1 MTPETISHYRILSKL
16 GAGGMGEVYL
26 AEDLTLGRR
35 VALKLLP
42 AKFTQDPER
51 VRRFEQEARAASA
64 TSHPNIL
71 TIYEIGHVETETGVL
86 HFMAMEFV
94 EGQTLRQRLKQ
105 GLKLD
110 EAIEIAIQ
118 ITGALAAAHGVG
130 ITHRDIKP
138 ENIML
143 RHDGYVKI
151 LDFGL
156 AKLTETAFLRGSD
169 PAVTYSES
177 MEDQFK
183 ETMED
188 PFKDRFVTALPGS
201 PAGAPQ
207 ETSPGVILGTVSY
220 MSPEQA
226 RGLKVDTRTDIFSFG
241 IALYEMVAGRS
252 PFEGKT
258 TADMMVSILD
268 RHPSPISR
276 YVRNTPGELER
287 IIFKAL
293 VKDRNG
299 RYQLADAM
307 LIDLKRLQR
316 RMLLEA
322 GREQTTELGADEVAS
337 GRRPSSKDSGAR
349 DSGQKDFVRSTSG
362 PARVNSGSQRA
373 PLDSLAV
380 LPFFTTSGDPNAA
393 YLAEGIPESLII
405 NLSRLSEL
413 RVMAWSTVVR
423 FRGRE
428 VDALEIGRDLGVRAI
443 FAGRMYQFGEELVIK
458 TELVDVNDGSQLWGA
473 QYRRKLDDLGAIEQ
487 ELSLEIC
494 ERLRVR
500 LNEEERRRL
509 AKRYTENAAAY
520 QAYLKGRYYWNQRT
534 AKALRKAIEN
544 FEEAI
549 KLDDGYALAYAGLAD
564 CYCLASIYGGAPPKA
579 VMPRA
584 KTAALKALDLDD
596 GLAETHT
603 SLAAALVWFDWD
615 WEASEREFK
624 RAIELNPHYAVA
636 HHWYGSVLLSAQ
648 GRFDEALASERRAL
662 ELEPL
667 SLVINSNLGFIC
679 YQASRF
685 DEAIEHLQRTLEM
698 DDGFVYA
705 RFHLGLCHAH
715 LGDYDKAIAELRLAI
730 EQAGGRGALI
740 QAALGYAY
748 AVAGRR
754 DEALQVLAQLQTF
767 PMNRDVSPFY
777 LAMVHAGLDDREQAL
792 KWLES
797 ACEERYNWM
806 VWLGVEPMFE
816 NLRGAEPFA
825 AMLRRIGLKD
835 AGAAPR
841 A

>member
-1 MTPETISHYRILSKL
+1 
-16 GAGGMGEVYL
+16 MGEVYL
-26 AEDLTLGRR
+26 AEDLNLGRR

-71 TIYEIGHVETETGVL
+71 TIYEIGQVETETGAM

-94 EGQTLRQRLKQ
+94 EGRTLRQRLKRS
-105 GLKLD
+105 LAMD

-118 ITGALAAAHGVG
+118 IGSGLAAAHSAG

-138 ENIML
+138 ENIMI
-143 RHDGYVKI
+143 RNDGYVKM

-156 AKLTETAFLRGSD
+156 AKLTESAFITGDDLADTHAEAIERP
-169 PAVTYSES
+169 PADLYATTPL
-177 MEDQFK
+177 F
-183 ETMED
+183 
-188 PFKDRFVTALPGS
+188 PRP
-201 PAGAPQ
+201 

-241 IALYEMVAGRS
+241 IVLYEMIAGRA

-258 TADMMVSILD
+258 TADMVVSILD
-268 RHPSPISR
+268 RQPAPVSRYAPNAPEELEWIISR
-276 YVRNTPGELER
+276 
-287 IIFKAL
+287 AL
-293 VKDRNG
+293 AKDRDE
-299 RYQLADAM
+299 RYQVIKTM
-307 LIDLKRLQR
+307 LTDLKRLR
-316 RMLLEA
+316 KRMLFDA
-322 GREQTTELGADEVAS
+322 GQEETAELSLDEVVS
-337 GRRPSSKDSGAR
+337 VQERRLSSKDSGRTANT
-349 DSGQKDFVRSTSG
+349 STRLS
-362 PARVNSGSQRA
+362 SGSQRA
-373 PLDSLAV
+373 LLDSLAV

-393 YLAEGIPESLII
+393 YLAEGIPESLIL

-413 RVMAWSTVVR
+413 RVMAWSTVAR

-428 VDALEIGRDLGVRAI
+428 VDALDIGRELGVRAI
-443 FAGRMYQFGEELVIK
+443 LAGRMYQFADDLVIK
-458 TELVDVNDGSQLWGA
+458 TELVDVGDGSQIWGG
-473 QYRRKLDDLGAIEQ
+473 QYRRKLDDLFTIEQ
-487 ELSLEIC
+487 ELSREIC
-494 ERLRVR
+494 ERLRLR
-500 LNEEERRRL
+500 LNEEERERL

-520 QAYLKGRYYWNQRT
+520 QAYLKGRYHWNQRT
-534 AKALRKAIEN
+534 AKGIRKAIES
-544 FEEAI
+544 FQEAI
-549 KLDDGYALAYAGLAD
+549 KLDDDYALAYAGLAD
-564 CYCLASIYGGAPPKA
+564 CYCLASIYGAAPPRA

-584 KTAALKALDLDD
+584 KVAARTALDLDD
-596 GLAETHT
+596 GLAEAHT

-648 GRFDEALASERRAL
+648 LRFDEALASERRAL

-679 YQASRF
+679 YQAGRF
-685 DEAIEHLQRTLEM
+685 DEAKGHLLRTLEM
-698 DDGFVYA
+698 DDNFVYA

-715 LGDYDKAIAELRLAI
+715 LGSYDQAIAELERAM

-754 DEALQVLAQLQTF
+754 DEALRILAQLQSF

-777 LAMVHAGLDDREQAL
+777 LAMIYSGLGDKEQAL

-797 ACEERYNWM
+797 AYEERYNWL
-806 VWLGVEPMFE
+806 VWLRSEQMFE
-816 NLRGAEPFA
+816 PLRGEEMFIDLA
-825 AMLRRIGLKD
+825 RRIGLEN
-835 AGAAPR
+835 
-841 A
+841 

>member
-26 AEDLTLGRR
+26 AEDLNLGRR

-51 VRRFEQEARAASA
+51 VRRFEREARAASA

-71 TIYEIGHVETETGVL
+71 TIYEIGQVETETGIL

-94 EGQTLRQRLKQ
+94 EGQTLRHRMKK
-105 GLKLD
+105 GLKTD
-110 EAIEIAIQ
+110 EAVEIAIQ
-118 ITGALAAAHGVG
+118 IAGALAAAHGVG

-156 AKLTETAFLRGSD
+156 AKLTETAFLEGGD
-169 PAVTYSES
+169 QAVTYA
-177 MEDQFK
+177 
-183 ETMED
+183 ETIED
-188 PFKDRFVTALPGS
+188 PFKDRYATVMPGS
-201 PAGAPQ
+201 EQ
-207 ETSPGVILGTVSY
+207 ETSPGMILGTISY

-241 IALYEMVAGRS
+241 ITLYEMVAGRS

-268 RHPSPISR
+268 RHPTPISR
-276 YVRNTPGELER
+276 YVGATPAELER

-293 VKDRNG
+293 VKDRAG
-299 RYQLADAM
+299 RYQLAGTM
-307 LIDLKRLQR
+307 LTDLKQLQR
-316 RMLLEA
+316 RMLLDA
-322 GREQTTELGADEVAS
+322 DRGQTTELSPDEVAAS
-337 GRRPSSKDSGAR
+337 RRHSSRDSGAAQTK
-349 DSGQKDFVRSTSG
+349 DSEKTASG
-362 PARVNSGSQRA
+362 PARVSSGSQRA

-428 VDALEIGRDLGVRAI
+428 GDALEIGRDLGVRAI
-443 FAGRMYQFGEELVIK
+443 FAGRMYQFGEDLVIK

-494 ERLRVR
+494 ERLKVR

-509 AKRYTENAAAY
+509 AKRYTENAAAW

-534 AKALRKAIEN
+534 AKALRKAIES

-564 CYCLASIYGGAPPKA
+564 CYCLASIYGGAPPRA
-579 VMPRA
+579 VMSRA
-584 KTAALKALDLDD
+584 KAAALKSLDLDD

-603 SLAAALVWFDWD
+603 SLAATLVWFDWD
-615 WEASEREFK
+615 WEASEREFN
-624 RAIELNPHYAVA
+624 RAIELNPHYSVA
-636 HHWYGSVLLSAQ
+636 HHWYGSVLLAAQ
-648 GRFDEALASERRAL
+648 GRFDEALASEKRAL

-679 YQASRF
+679 YQAGRF
-685 DEAIEHLQRTLEM
+685 DEAMEHLQRTLDM

-715 LGDYDKAIAELRLAI
+715 RGDYDKAIAEMRLAI

-754 DEALQVLAQLQTF
+754 EEALQVLSQLQTI
-767 PMNRDVSPFY
+767 PLNRDVSPFY
-777 LAMVHAGLDDREQAL
+777 LAMVHAGLDDREQAIN
-792 KWLES
+792 WLER

-816 NLRGAEPFA
+816 KLRGAAEFK
-825 AMLRRIGLKD
+825 AMLRKIGL
-835 AGAAPR
+835 
-841 A
+841 

>member
-26 AEDLTLGRR
+26 AEDLKLGRR

-71 TIYEIGHVETETGVL
+71 TIYEIGHVDTETGVM

-94 EGQTLRQRLKQ
+94 EGETLRQKMKQ

-118 ITGALAAAHGVG
+118 IASALAAAHGVG

-143 RHDGYVKI
+143 RRDGYVKI

-156 AKLTETAFLRGSD
+156 AKLTETGFLRGGD
-169 PAVTYSES
+169 PVVTYT
-177 MEDQFK
+177 
-183 ETMED
+183 ETVEE
-188 PFKDRFVTALPGS
+188 FVDRYATTMPGS
-201 PAGAPQ
+201 PGSPD
-207 ETSPGVILGTVSY
+207 ETSPGVILGTISY

-258 TADMMVSILD
+258 SADVMVSILD
-268 RHPSPISR
+268 RHPKPLAR
-276 YVRNTPGELER
+276 YVHNAPAELER

-293 VKDRNG
+293 VKNREG
-299 RYQLADAM
+299 RYQLTETM

-316 RMLLEA
+316 RMLLDA
-322 GREQTTELGADEVAS
+322 AQGQTAELSPDEVSSARRASPKDSNPKDSSPKDSAGASRTSS
-337 GRRPSSKDSGAR
+337 GRVS
-349 DSGQKDFVRSTSG
+349 
-362 PARVNSGSQRA
+362 SGSQRA

-380 LPFFTTSGDPNAA
+380 LPFFTASGDPSAA

-534 AKALRKAIEN
+534 AKALRKAIES

-564 CYCLASIYGGAPPKA
+564 CYCLASIYGGTAPKA

-584 KTAALKALDLDD
+584 KAAAMKSLDLDG

-615 WEASEREFK
+615 WEAGEREFK

-636 HHWYGSVLLSAQ
+636 HHWYGSVLLTAQ

-685 DEAIEHLQRTLEM
+685 DEAIEHLRKALEM
-698 DDGFVYA
+698 DDDFVYA

-715 LGDYDKAIAELRLAI
+715 LGEYDKAIAELRLAI

-754 DEALQVLAQLQTF
+754 EEALQILAQLQTI

-777 LAMVHAGLDDREQAL
+777 LAMIHAGLDDREQAL
-792 KWLES
+792 KWLEG

-816 NLRGAEPFA
+816 KLRGAASFET
-825 AMLRRIGLKD
+825 MLRRIGLKD
-835 AGAAPR
+835 AGTVPR

>member
-1 MTPETISHYRILSKL
+1 
-16 GAGGMGEVYL
+16 MGEVYL
-26 AEDLTLGRR
+26 AEDLNLGRR

-71 TIYEIGHVETETGVL
+71 TIYEIGQVETETGAM

-94 EGQTLRQRLKQ
+94 EGRTLRQRLKRS
-105 GLKLD
+105 LAMD

-118 ITGALAAAHGVG
+118 IGSGLAAAHSAG

-138 ENIML
+138 ENIMI
-143 RHDGYVKI
+143 RNDGYVKM

-156 AKLTETAFLRGSD
+156 AKLTESAFITGDDLADTHAEAIERP
-169 PAVTYSES
+169 PADLYATTPL
-177 MEDQFK
+177 F
-183 ETMED
+183 
-188 PFKDRFVTALPGS
+188 PRP
-201 PAGAPQ
+201 

-241 IALYEMVAGRS
+241 IVLYEMIAGRA

-258 TADMMVSILD
+258 TADMVVSILD
-268 RHPSPISR
+268 RQPAPVSRYAPNAPEELEWIISR
-276 YVRNTPGELER
+276 
-287 IIFKAL
+287 AL
-293 VKDRNG
+293 AKDRDE
-299 RYQLADAM
+299 RYQVIKTM
-307 LIDLKRLQR
+307 LTDLKRLR
-316 RMLLEA
+316 KRMLFDA
-322 GREQTTELGADEVAS
+322 GQEETAELSLDEVVS
-337 GRRPSSKDSGAR
+337 VQERRLSSKDSGRTANT
-349 DSGQKDFVRSTSG
+349 STRLS
-362 PARVNSGSQRA
+362 SGSQRA
-373 PLDSLAV
+373 LLDSLAV

-393 YLAEGIPESLII
+393 YLAEGIPESLIL

-413 RVMAWSTVVR
+413 RVMAWSTVAR

-428 VDALEIGRDLGVRAI
+428 VDALDIGRELGVRAI
-443 FAGRMYQFGEELVIK
+443 LAGRMYQFADDLVIK
-458 TELVDVNDGSQLWGA
+458 TELVDVGDGSQIWGG
-473 QYRRKLDDLGAIEQ
+473 QYRRKLDDLFTIEQ
-487 ELSLEIC
+487 ELSREIC
-494 ERLRVR
+494 ERLRLR
-500 LNEEERRRL
+500 LNEEERELL

-520 QAYLKGRYYWNQRT
+520 QAYLKGRYHWNQRT
-534 AKALRKAIEN
+534 AKGIRKAIES
-544 FEEAI
+544 FQEAI
-549 KLDDGYALAYAGLAD
+549 KLDDDYALAYAGLAD
-564 CYCLASIYGGAPPKA
+564 CYCLASIYGAAPPRA

-584 KTAALKALDLDD
+584 KVAARTALDLDD
-596 GLAETHT
+596 GLAEAHT

-636 HHWYGSVLLSAQ
+636 HHWYGSVLLSAL

-679 YQASRF
+679 YQAGRF
-685 DEAIEHLQRTLEM
+685 DEAKGHLLRTLEM
-698 DDGFVYA
+698 DDNFVYA

-715 LGDYDKAIAELRLAI
+715 LGSYDQAIAELERAM

-754 DEALQVLAQLQTF
+754 DEALRILAQLQSF

-777 LAMVHAGLDDREQAL
+777 LAMIYSGLGDKEQAL

-797 ACEERYNWM
+797 AYEERYNWL
-806 VWLGVEPMFE
+806 VWLRSEQMFE
-816 NLRGAEPFA
+816 PLRGEEMFIDLA
-825 AMLRRIGLKD
+825 RRIGLEN
-835 AGAAPR
+835 
-841 A
+841 

>member
-26 AEDLTLGRR
+26 AEDLNLGRR

-42 AKFTQDPER
+42 SQFTQDPER

-71 TIYEIGHVETETGVL
+71 TIYEIGQVETATGVL

-110 EAIEIAIQ
+110 EALEIGIQ
-118 ITGALAAAHGVG
+118 IGSALAAAHGVG

-138 ENIML
+138 ENIMV

-156 AKLTETAFLRGSD
+156 AKLTENAFLQGSD
-169 PAVTYSES
+169 PSITYA
-177 MEDQFK
+177 
-183 ETMED
+183 ETVED
-188 PFKDRFVTALPGS
+188 PFKDRYATVTPGS
-201 PAGAPQ
+201 Q
-207 ETSPGVILGTVSY
+207 KETSPGMILGTISY

-226 RGLKVDTRTDIFSFG
+226 RGLKIDTRTDIFSFG
-241 IALYEMVAGRS
+241 ITLYEMVAGRS

-268 RHPSPISR
+268 RHPTPISR
-276 YVRNTPGELER
+276 HVSATPTELER

-293 VKDRNG
+293 VKDRAR
-299 RYQLADAM
+299 RYQLAGTM
-307 LIDLKRLQR
+307 LTDLKQLQR
-316 RMLLEA
+316 RMLLDA
-322 GREQTTELGADEVAS
+322 GREQTTELSPGEVAASRRSLSRDS
-337 GRRPSSKDSGAR
+337 GSPQSKDSEKTA
-349 DSGQKDFVRSTSG
+349 SGS
-362 PARVNSGSQRA
+362 ARVSSGSQRA

-443 FAGRMYQFGEELVIK
+443 FAGRMYQFGEDLVIK
-458 TELVDVNDGSQLWGA
+458 TELVDVHDGSQLWGA

-534 AKALRKAIEN
+534 ARALRKAIES

-564 CYCLASIYGGAPPKA
+564 CYCLASIYGGAPPRA

-584 KTAALKALDLDD
+584 KAAAMKSLDLDD

-603 SLAAALVWFDWD
+603 SLAATLVWSDWD

-636 HHWYGSVLLSAQ
+636 HHWYGSVLLAAQ
-648 GRFDEALASERRAL
+648 GRFDEALASEKRAL

-685 DEAIEHLQRTLEM
+685 DEAIEHLQRTLDM

-705 RFHLGLCHAH
+705 RFHLGLCHTH
-715 LGDYDKAIAELRLAI
+715 RGDYDKAIVELRLAI

-754 DEALQVLAQLQTF
+754 EEALQILAQLQTL

-777 LAMVHAGLDDREQAL
+777 LAMIHAGLDDRAQAL

-806 VWLGVEPMFE
+806 VWLGVEPMFA
-816 NLRGAEPFA
+816 NLRESAEFA
-825 AMLRRIGLKD
+825 AMLRKIGL
-835 AGAAPR
+835 
-841 A
+841 

>member
-1 MTPETISHYRILSKL
+1 
-16 GAGGMGEVYL
+16 MGEVYL

-118 ITGALAAAHGVG
+118 IAGALAAAHGVG

-169 PAVTYSES
+169 PAVTYAES

-188 PFKDRFVTALPGS
+188 PFKDRFVTALP
-201 PAGAPQ
+201 GAPQ

-241 IALYEMVAGRS
+241 ITLYEMVAGRS

-268 RHPSPISR
+268 RHPTPISR

-307 LIDLKRLQR
+307 LADLKRLHR
-316 RMLLEA
+316 RMLLDA
-322 GREQTTELGADEVAS
+322 GREQTSELSADEVAA
-337 GRRPSSKDSGAR
+337 GRRPPSKDSGAR
-349 DSGQKDFVRSTSG
+349 DSGRTTSG
-362 PARVNSGSQRA
+362 PARITSGSQRA

-534 AKALRKAIEN
+534 AKALRKAIES

-584 KTAALKALDLDD
+584 KAAALKSLDLDD

-648 GRFDEALASERRAL
+648 GRFDEALDSERRAL

-715 LGDYDKAIAELRLAI
+715 LGDYDKAIAELKLAI

-825 AMLRRIGLKD
+825 AMLRRIGLGK
-835 AGAAPR
+835 
-841 A
+841 

>member
-26 AEDLTLGRR
+26 AEDLSLGRR

-42 AKFTQDPER
+42 AKFTQDQER

-71 TIYEIGHVETETGVL
+71 TIYEIGQVETETGIL
-86 HFMAMEFV
+86 HFIAMEFV
-94 EGQTLRQRLKQ
+94 EGQTLRQRMKQ
-105 GLKLD
+105 GLKMD
-110 EAIEIAIQ
+110 ETLEIAIQ
-118 ITGALAAAHGVG
+118 IASALAAAHSVG

-143 RHDGYVKI
+143 RRDGYVKI

-169 PAVTYSES
+169 PAVTYAES
-177 MEDQFK
+177 IERAEDHYATLLQ
-183 ETMED
+183 ESTLE
-188 PFKDRFVTALPGS
+188 
-201 PAGAPQ
+201 APK
-207 ETSPGVILGTVSY
+207 ETSPGVILGTISY

-241 IALYEMVAGRS
+241 ITLYEMIAGRS

-268 RHPSPISR
+268 RHPIPISR
-276 YVRNTPGELER
+276 YVRNTPAEFER

-293 VKDRNG
+293 VKDRDR
-299 RYQLADAM
+299 RYQLAETM
-307 LIDLKRLQR
+307 LTDMRRLQR
-316 RMLLEA
+316 RMLLDA
-322 GREQTTELGADEVAS
+322 AWDQTTELSLDEVAASRRHSSRDS
-337 GRRPSSKDSGAR
+337 GKDSGSKDSERTASGSAR
-349 DSGQKDFVRSTSG
+349 SSSGRS
-362 PARVNSGSQRA
+362 SGSQRA

-380 LPFFTTSGDPNAA
+380 LPFFTMSGDPNAA

-443 FAGRMYQFGEELVIK
+443 FAGRMYQFGEDLVIK

-494 ERLRVR
+494 ERLRLK

-534 AKALRKAIEN
+534 AKALRKAIES

-564 CYCLASIYGGAPPKA
+564 CYCLVSIYGGAPPKA

-584 KTAALKALDLDD
+584 KTAAMKALDIDD

-603 SLAAALVWFDWD
+603 SLAVALVWFDWD

-636 HHWYGSVLLSAQ
+636 HHWYGSVLLAAQ
-648 GRFDEALASERRAL
+648 GRFDEALASEKRAL
-662 ELEPL
+662 ALEPM

-698 DDGFVYA
+698 DEDFVYA

-715 LGDYDKAIAELRLAI
+715 RGDYDKAIAELRLAI

-740 QAALGYAY
+740 QAALGYSY
-748 AVAGRR
+748 AVAGMR
-754 DEALQVLAQLQTF
+754 DEALEILAQLQTI

-777 LAMVHAGLDDREQAL
+777 LAMIHAGLDDKEQAL

-806 VWLGVEPMFE
+806 VWLGVEPMFA
-816 NLRGAEPFA
+816 NLRDTAPFA
-825 AMLRRIGLKD
+825 AMLRKIGL
-835 AGAAPR
+835 
-841 A
+841 

>member
-1 MTPETISHYRILSKL
+1 
-16 GAGGMGEVYL
+16 MGEVYL
-26 AEDLTLGRR
+26 AEDLSLGRR

-71 TIYEIGHVETETGVL
+71 TIYEIGQVETETGVT

-94 EGQTLRQRLKQ
+94 EGQTLRQRLKH
-105 GLKLD
+105 GLKPD
-110 EAIEIAIQ
+110 DAIEAAIQ
-118 ITGALAAAHGVG
+118 IASALAAAHGVG

-143 RHDGYVKI
+143 RHDGYLKI

-156 AKLTETAFLRGSD
+156 AKLTETAFLQSGD
-169 PAVTYSES
+169 PAAPPADTFE
-177 MEDQFK
+177 E
-183 ETMED
+183 
-188 PFKDRFVTALPGS
+188 PFDDRYATALPGS
-201 PAGAPQ
+201 Q
-207 ETSPGVILGTVSY
+207 NETTPGLILGTVSY

-241 IALYEMVAGRS
+241 IVLYEMIAGRS

-268 RHPSPISR
+268 RRPAPISR
-276 YVRNTPGELER
+276 YVRNAPGELER
-287 IIFKAL
+287 IISKAL
-293 VKDRNG
+293 VKNRDE
-299 RYQLADAM
+299 RYQLATAM
-307 LIDLKRLQR
+307 LVDLKRLQR
-316 RMLLEA
+316 RMLLDA
-322 GREQTTELGADEVAS
+322 GQEQTAELSPDEVAA
-337 GRRPSSKDSGAR
+337 RRHSSKDSGKTA
-349 DSGQKDFVRSTSG
+349 SGSTRLS
-362 PARVNSGSQRA
+362 SGSQRA

-443 FAGRMYQFGEELVIK
+443 FAGRMYQFGDDLVIK

-534 AKALRKAIEN
+534 ARALRKAVES

-549 KLDDGYALAYAGLAD
+549 KLDDAYALAYTGLAD
-564 CYCLASIYGGAPPKA
+564 CYCLVSIYGAAPPKA
-579 VMPRA
+579 IMPRA
-584 KTAALKALDLDD
+584 KAAALKALELDD
-596 GLAETHT
+596 GLAEAHT
-603 SLAAALVWFDWD
+603 SLAAALVWFDWN

-636 HHWYGSVLLSAQ
+636 RHWYASVLLSAQ
-648 GRFDEALASERRAL
+648 GRFDEALASEGRAL
-662 ELEPL
+662 ELEPM

-679 YQASRF
+679 YQAGRF
-685 DEAIEHLQRTLEM
+685 DEAIEHLRRTLEM
-698 DDGFVYA
+698 DYNFVYA

-715 LGDYDKAIAELRLAI
+715 LGDFDNAIAELSRAI

-740 QAALGYAY
+740 QAALSYAY

-754 DEALQVLAQLQTF
+754 DEALQILAQLQTF

-777 LAMVHAGLDDREQAL
+777 LAMIHAGLGDEEQAL

-816 NLRGAEPFA
+816 KLRGAARFGE
-825 AMLRRIGLKD
+825 MLQRIGLHK
-835 AGAAPR
+835 
-841 A
+841 

>member
-1 MTPETISHYRILSKL
+1 VTPDTISHYRILSKL

-26 AEDLTLGRR
+26 AEDLNLGRR

-42 AKFTQDPER
+42 AKFTQDPDR

-71 TIYEIGHVETETGVL
+71 TIYEIGQVETETGAL

-94 EGQTLRQRLKQ
+94 EGQTLRQRLKRS
-105 GLKLD
+105 LAMI

-118 ITGALAAAHGVG
+118 IGSGLAAAHSAG

-138 ENIML
+138 ENIMI
-143 RHDGYVKI
+143 RHDGYVKM

-156 AKLTETAFLRGSD
+156 AKLTESAFITGDDLGDTHAETIERP
-169 PAVTYSES
+169 PADLFATTPLAARP
-177 MEDQFK
+177 
-183 ETMED
+183 ETN
-188 PFKDRFVTALPGS
+188 
-201 PAGAPQ
+201 
-207 ETSPGVILGTVSY
+207 PGVILGTVSY

-241 IALYEMVAGRS
+241 IVLYEMIAGRA
-252 PFEGKT
+252 PFQGKT

-268 RHPSPISR
+268 RQPPPVSRYATNAPEELEWIISR
-276 YVRNTPGELER
+276 
-287 IIFKAL
+287 AL
-293 VKDRNG
+293 AKDRDE
-299 RYQLADAM
+299 RYQVIKTM
-307 LIDLKRLQR
+307 LTDLKRLR
-316 RMLLEA
+316 KRMLFDA
-322 GREQTTELGADEVAS
+322 GQEETAELSLDEVVS
-337 GRRPSSKDSGAR
+337 VQERRLSSKDSGRTANT
-349 DSGQKDFVRSTSG
+349 STRLS
-362 PARVNSGSQRA
+362 SGSQRA
-373 PLDSLAV
+373 LLDSLAV

-393 YLAEGIPESLII
+393 YLAEGIPESLIL

-413 RVMAWSTVVR
+413 RVMAWSTVAR

-428 VDALEIGRDLGVRAI
+428 VDALDIGRELGVRAI
-443 FAGRMYQFGEELVIK
+443 LAGRMYQFADDLVIK
-458 TELVDVNDGSQLWGA
+458 TELVDVGDGSQIWGG
-473 QYRRKLDDLGAIEQ
+473 QYRRKLDDLFTIEQ
-487 ELSLEIC
+487 ELSREIC
-494 ERLRVR
+494 ERLRLR
-500 LNEEERRRL
+500 LNEEERERL

-520 QAYLKGRYYWNQRT
+520 QAYLKGRYHWNQRT
-534 AKALRKAIEN
+534 AKGIRKAIES
-544 FEEAI
+544 FQEAI
-549 KLDDGYALAYAGLAD
+549 KLDDDYALAYAGLAD
-564 CYCLASIYGGAPPKA
+564 CYCLASIYGAAPPRA

-584 KTAALKALDLDD
+584 KVAARTALDLDD
-596 GLAETHT
+596 GLAEAHT

-679 YQASRF
+679 YQAGRF
-685 DEAIEHLQRTLEM
+685 DEAKGHLLRTLEM
-698 DDGFVYA
+698 DDNFVYA

-715 LGDYDKAIAELRLAI
+715 LGSYDQAIAELERAM

-754 DEALQVLAQLQTF
+754 DEALRILAQLQSF

-777 LAMVHAGLDDREQAL
+777 LAMIYSGLGDKEQAL

-797 ACEERYNWM
+797 AYEERYNWL
-806 VWLGVEPMFE
+806 VWLRSEQMFE
-816 NLRGAEPFA
+816 PLRGEEMFIDLA
-825 AMLRRIGLKD
+825 RRIGLEN
-835 AGAAPR
+835 
-841 A
+841 

>member
-1 MTPETISHYRILSKL
+1 LTPETISHYRILSKL

-26 AEDLTLGRR
+26 AEDLNLGRR

-42 AKFTQDPER
+42 AKFTKDPER

-71 TIYEIGHVETETGVL
+71 TIYEIGQVETETGVT

-94 EGQTLRQRLKQ
+94 EGKTLRQRLKN

-110 EAIEIAIQ
+110 EAIEVAVQIAS
-118 ITGALAAAHGVG
+118 ALAAAHGVG

-143 RHDGYVKI
+143 RTDGYVKI

-156 AKLTETAFLRGSD
+156 AKLTETAFLQGND
-169 PAVTYSES
+169 PAATYAEAI
-177 MEDQFK
+177 
-183 ETMED
+183 ED
-188 PFKDRFVTALPGS
+188 PFDDRYTTALPGS
-201 PAGAPQ
+201 Q
-207 ETSPGVILGTVSY
+207 KETNPGVILGTVSY

-241 IALYEMVAGRS
+241 IVLFEMIAGRS

-268 RHPSPISR
+268 RQPTPISR
-276 YVRNTPGELER
+276 YIHNVSAELER
-287 IIFKAL
+287 IIYKAL
-293 VKDRNG
+293 VKNRDD
-299 RYQLADAM
+299 RYQLAKTM
-307 LIDLKRLQR
+307 LADLKSLQR
-316 RMLLEA
+316 RMLLDA
-322 GREQTTELGADEVAS
+322 GHEQTAELSPDEVAA
-337 GRRPSSKDSGAR
+337 RRPPSKDSGMK
-349 DSGQKDFVRSTSG
+349 DSERTTSG
-362 PARVNSGSQRA
+362 PARLSSGSQRA

-380 LPFFTTSGDPNAA
+380 LPFFTTSGDPNAT

-428 VDALEIGRDLGVRAI
+428 RDALEIGRDLGVRAI
-443 FAGRMYQFGEELVIK
+443 FAGRMYQFGEDLVIK

-487 ELSLEIC
+487 ELSIEIC
-494 ERLRVR
+494 ERLKVR

-534 AKALRKAIEN
+534 ARALRKAVES

-564 CYCLASIYGGAPPKA
+564 CYCLVSIYGAAPPKA

-584 KTAALKALDLDD
+584 KAAAMKALELDD
-596 GLAETHT
+596 GLAEAHT
-603 SLAAALVWFDWD
+603 SLAAALVWFDWN

-648 GRFDEALASERRAL
+648 GRFDEALASEGRAL

-667 SLVINSNLGFIC
+667 SLVINSNMGFIC
-679 YQASRF
+679 YQAARF
-685 DEAIEHLQRTLEM
+685 DEAIEHLRRTLEM
-698 DDGFVYA
+698 DDDFVYA
-705 RFHLGLCHAH
+705 RFHLGMCHAH
-715 LGDYDKAIAELRLAI
+715 RGDFDNAISELKRAI

-777 LAMVHAGLDDREQAL
+777 LAMVQSGLGDKEEAL

-816 NLRGAEPFA
+816 NLRRAAPFE
-825 AMLRRIGLKD
+825 AMLRHIGLEKRQE
-835 AGAAPR
+835 PE
-841 A
+841 

>member
-1 MTPETISHYRILSKL
+1 
-16 GAGGMGEVYL
+16 MGEVYL
-26 AEDLTLGRR
+26 AEDLSLGRR

-71 TIYEIGHVETETGVL
+71 TIYEIGQVETETGVT

-105 GLKLD
+105 GLKQD
-110 EAIEIAIQ
+110 EAIEVAIQ
-118 ITGALAAAHGVG
+118 IASALAAAHSVG

-143 RHDGYVKI
+143 RLDGYVKI

-156 AKLTETAFLRGSD
+156 AKLTETALLQGGA
-169 PAVTYSES
+169 PAAPPADTFE
-177 MEDQFK
+177 E
-183 ETMED
+183 
-188 PFKDRFVTALPGS
+188 PFDDRYATALPGS
-201 PAGAPQ
+201 HK
-207 ETSPGVILGTVSY
+207 ETNPGMILGTVSY

-241 IALYEMVAGRS
+241 IVLYEMIAGRS

-268 RHPSPISR
+268 RQPTPISR
-276 YVRNTPGELER
+276 HVRSAPGELER
-287 IIFKAL
+287 IIFNAL
-293 VKDRNG
+293 VKDRDY
-299 RYQLADAM
+299 RYQHVKTMLAD
-307 LIDLKRLQR
+307 LKQLQR
-316 RMLLEA
+316 RMLLDA
-322 GREQTTELGADEVAS
+322 SQEQTAELSSDEVAA
-337 GRRPSSKDSGAR
+337 RRHSSKDSGKT
-349 DSGQKDFVRSTSG
+349 SSG
-362 PARVNSGSQRA
+362 PTRLSSGSQRA

-443 FAGRMYQFGEELVIK
+443 FAGRMYQFGDDLVIK

-487 ELSLEIC
+487 ELSIEIC

-534 AKALRKAIEN
+534 ARALRKAVES

-549 KLDDGYALAYAGLAD
+549 KLDDAYALAYTGLAD
-564 CYCLASIYGGAPPKA
+564 CYCLVSIYGAAPPKTI
-579 VMPRA
+579 MPRA
-584 KTAALKALDLDD
+584 KAAAMKALELDD
-596 GLAETHT
+596 GLAEAHT
-603 SLAAALVWFDWD
+603 SLAAALVWFDWN

-648 GRFDEALASERRAL
+648 GRFDEALASEGRAL

-667 SLVINSNLGFIC
+667 SLVINSNMGFIC
-679 YQASRF
+679 YQAARF
-685 DEAIEHLQRTLEM
+685 DQAIEHLRRTLEM
-698 DDGFVYA
+698 DDDFVYA
-705 RFHLGLCHAH
+705 RFHLGMCHAH
-715 LGDYDKAIAELRLAI
+715 RGDFDNAISELKRAI

-740 QAALGYAY
+740 QAALGYSY

-754 DEALQVLAQLQTF
+754 DEALQILAQLQTF

-777 LAMVHAGLDDREQAL
+777 LAMVHSGLGDKEEAL

-816 NLRGAEPFA
+816 NLRRAAPFE
-825 AMLRRIGLKD
+825 AMLQRIGLEK
-835 AGAAPR
+835 R
-841 A
+841 HEREHE